1 MRMATHHLVGD
12 GGRDRREAE
21 PAGLLGQ
28 AGVVDDLEQQI
39 AQLVLQPVQIAAR
52 DGIGDLIGL
61 LDGVRRDGGE
71 GLLPVPGTAGDGI
84 AQRRHDIE
92 QTPHGGSGGVGRAHA
107 ADSHGCRNSDR
118 RAIRKPGGEGN
129 AYEDGRPPSYRRR
142 GVKLLDGRSPGV
154 ERSRLHKPIA
164 WDARPTGARGPGSPD
179 RPEGRNGGELPM
191 AGTAIAIVGAG
202 FSGTLLSLH
211 LLRRCP
217 PTTRIILIE
226 RNRQFGRGQAYS
238 APNPSHLLN
247 VPAGRMSAFHDQPT
261 DFLDWLQAQP
271 AETLKDVVPAAGTF
285 VPRELFGEYV
295 RSLLNEEIR
304 RAEPRDRLE
313 LMRGEVLGIDR
324 SRHPLVLTLDR
335 DRTVEADLAVLAVG
349 NFPPEPMPIADPSF
363 YDTPFYRPDPWAP
376 DALTGLKSDVPVLL
390 VGTGLTMV
398 DAVASLLDQGHAGP
412 IHALS
417 RRGLLPRRHAAAPA
431 VPAGEPLPFP
441 TGVTAL
447 TRFLRDESRRALAA
461 GGSWHAVVDELRPFT
476 ADVWQAM
483 PIEDKRRFLR
493 HARPWWDVHRHRMA
507 GPVADRI
514 EAAIASGQ
522 LRIQAGRIRAY
533 AIEGDRVRVDFL
545 PRGGKELAGLS
556 GRPRGELRRAGR

>member
-1 MRMATHHLVGD
+1 MA
-12 GGRDRREAE
+12 E
-21 PAGLLGQ
+21 
-28 AGVVDDLEQQI
+28 
-39 AQLVLQPVQIAAR
+39 
-52 DGIGDLIGL
+52 
-61 LDGVRRDGGE
+61 
-71 GLLPVPGTAGDGI
+71 
-84 AQRRHDIE
+84 
-92 QTPHGGSGGVGRAHA
+92 
-107 ADSHGCRNSDR
+107 
-118 RAIRKPGGEGN
+118 
-129 AYEDGRPPSYRRR
+129 
-142 GVKLLDGRSPGV
+142 
-154 ERSRLHKPIA
+154 
-164 WDARPTGARGPGSPD
+164 
-179 RPEGRNGGELPM
+179 
-191 AGTAIAIVGAG
+191 TAIAIVGAG
-202 FSGTLLSLH
+202 FSGTLLTLH

-217 PTTRIILIE
+217 PTTKVILIE
-226 RNRQFGRGQAYS
+226 RTRQFGRGQAYS
-238 APNPSHLLN
+238 TPNPSHLLN
-247 VPAGRMSAFHDQPT
+247 VPAGRMSAFHDKPT

-271 AETLKDVVPAAGTF
+271 AETLKDVAPAAGTF

-295 RSLLNEEIR
+295 RSLLNDEIR

-335 DRTVEADLAVLAVG
+335 DRSVEADLAVLAVG

-376 DALTGLKSDVPVLL
+376 DALTGLASGVPVLL

-398 DAVASLLDQGHAGP
+398 DAVVSLLDQGHTGP

-417 RRGLLPRRHAAAPA
+417 RRGLLPRRHAAAPT
-431 VPAGEPLPFP
+431 VPPGEPLPFP
-441 TGVTAL
+441 TGVSAL

-476 ADVWQAM
+476 VDVWQAM
-483 PIEDKRRFLR
+483 PIEDKKRFLR

-514 EAAIASGQ
+514 ETAIASGQ

-545 PRGGKELAGLS
+545 PRGAKELAGLWASRVVNCAGQGADYDRIAHPLVRQLLAEGTVQPDPLRLGLAVTGTCALINRS
-556 GRPRGELRRAGR
+556 GAISRRVFAVGPVTKGMFWEMTAVPDIRRQCELLAPHLAALVKSPAGVLSAATTARKTEALTYAI